1 MLCNIA
7 CREAAVSR
15 CGGHFAVA
23 DKLRTEK
30 RGLAEMIEACAVIA
44 ERRHCYY
51 IFIMGAKG
59 REIKLVYAIVA
70 MRTSRGTECDEGS
83 VYLDDVC
90 A

>member
-1 MLCNIA
+1 
-7 CREAAVSR
+7 
-15 CGGHFAVA
+15 
-23 DKLRTEK
+23 
-30 RGLAEMIEACAVIA
+30 MIEACAVIA
-44 ERRHCYY
+44 ERGYCYY
-51 IFIMGAKG
+51 IFIMRAKG